1 MRCDRPARKI
11 TLVREMRSS
20 WKKKTWIGGKD
31 MLKLNI
37 YVRELQYQLRHSLG
51 TTCCC
56 FPMINWFFIANSRL
70 ILVLPW
76 VFSLFKAISYS
87 DDFGGDD
94 ALVVNLISAIG
105 TTPRASW
112 LVHLKRHLHG
122 GSLAG
127 GTSDNTYG
135 WIFDIIEV

>member
-1 MRCDRPARKI
+1 M
-11 TLVREMRSS
+11 
-20 WKKKTWIGGKD
+20 
-31 MLKLNI
+31 
-37 YVRELQYQLRHSLG
+37 
-51 TTCCC
+51 
-56 FPMINWFFIANSRL
+56 
-70 ILVLPW
+70 
-76 VFSLFKAISYS
+76 FSLFKAISYS

-112 LVHLKRHLHG
+112 LVHLKRLLHG

-135 WIFDIIEV
+135 